1 MPCYLR
7 GSSHATKH
15 SGKVRDSD
23 DIDILKCGNRGLV
36 YLSKQ
41 DCLDEQH

>member
-1 MPCYLR
+1 MPCYLC
-7 GSSHATKH
+7 GSSHATKR

-23 DIDILKCGNRGLV
+23 DIDILECDNCGLV